1 MDEGKKHKRLRR
13 SFTDEFTLLALA
25 KRQDVVAARPGRR
38 SNASARGQDSVD
50 RARMLSECSPDFAQ
64 RLPASPPRPKLLLLS
79 RRQAGPTASC
89 HRATSRV
96 VPTMRCADRLNSP
109 RPSSRKSTTEIRLH
123 RRGEGPFLY
132 GPICFE
138 CSRGTMGSCSRRL
151 RRTRPAWVGGG
162 PGTRLRVPMA

>member
-1 MDEGKKHKRLRR
+1 MSFTQLVDTDRKADTVSTMDEGKKHKRLRR

-64 RLPASPPRPKLLLLS
+64 RLPASPPRPQLLLLS

-89 HRATSRV
+89 HRAT
-96 VPTMRCADRLNSP
+96 P
-109 RPSSRKSTTEIRLH
+109 RGRSYH
-123 RRGEGPFLY
+123 A
-132 GPICFE
+132 
-138 CSRGTMGSCSRRL
+138 L
-151 RRTRPAWVGGG
+151 R
-162 PGTRLRVPMA
+162 